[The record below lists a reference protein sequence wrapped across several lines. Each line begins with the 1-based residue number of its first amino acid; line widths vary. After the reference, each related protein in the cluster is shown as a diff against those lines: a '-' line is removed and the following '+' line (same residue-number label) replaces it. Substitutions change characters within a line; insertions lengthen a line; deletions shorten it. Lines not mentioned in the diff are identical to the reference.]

1 MNALRAIRLAATFFL
16 LWPGI
21 SAAQQPT
28 SEPIKI
34 GWIGHLTGVLS
45 AYGQDMLRAAEMAV
59 EDINANGGVLG
70 RKLQLVVRDDR
81 GDPSQA
87 ATLVRELDTQE
98 RVLVVSGSMSAD
110 VSKALRGYAES
121 NQVPYIS
128 ASSGDASL
136 TAPGTKW
143 TQRVQPPAAVQGAA
157 MAKFALSRKPDAKL
171 AIIRHDIL
179 YFPEVMNGAI
189 WYAEKSGQAKIVYN
203 QYFPPRQADFNV
215 VAAQLKEA
223 QPDYILFALNPP
235 GLENFTRA
243 VLAAGFRPD
252 QIICFTVQTAPAQR
266 ALGKDIIGT
275 YAATFFDESLRQ
287 ILPEAG
293 VLSDRFFASRGYYPG
308 YIVGNAYGTVRMIA
322 AATKASGSVEPARVR
337 EGAPIR
343 RPHRCIGRESS
354 FRRQW
359 PQHAQHRLHRAGG
372 RFRRQAACHL
382 RAPGHDQIRP
392 RGSARSRIVEG
403 EEMSPDQ
410 TTEAV
415 RRFLAANSDRAFLV
429 SEVVAAT
436 SVSVR
441 PARSEVLGA
450 IEQLAEKGEAVS
462 RLFPVRDPHL
472 AFSSLRFVA
481 AVDPAGRSTAGRCSH
496 RTCLP
501 VLAARV
507 AQQSSVLLVAADR
520 RSIGAGSPDGRR
532 PLHPP

>member
-1 MNALRAIRLAATFFL
+1 MMTLRTIKLAAAVVL
-16 LWPGI
+16 LWSGTA
-21 SAAQQPT
+21 AAQT
-28 SEPIKI
+28 SSSEPIKI

-59 EDINANGGVLG
+59 EDVNASGGVLG

-121 NQVPYIS
+121 NQLPYIS

-171 AIIRHDIL
+171 AILRHDIL

-223 QPDYILFALNPP
+223 QPDYILFAFNPP

-243 VLAAGFRPD
+243 VLASGFRPD

-293 VLSDRFFASRGYYPG
+293 VLSDRFFAGRGYYPG

-322 AATKASGSVEPARVR
+322 AAAKASGTANRPDFEKALRSEELTGASGEKVR
-337 EGAPIR
+337 FDESGRNTLNTVYIVQAVAFDEKRLATFALRDTIR
-343 RPHRCIGRESS
+343 
-354 FRRQW
+354 FD
-359 PQHAQHRLHRAGG
+359 L
-372 RFRRQAACHL
+372 
-382 RAPGHDQIRP
+382 
-392 RGSARSRIVEG
+392 
-403 EEMSPDQ
+403 
-410 TTEAV
+410 
-415 RRFLAANSDRAFLV
+415 
-429 SEVVAAT
+429 SEVPDLEL
-436 SVSVR
+436 SK
-441 PARSEVLGA
+441 AR
-450 IEQLAEKGEAVS
+450 K
-462 RLFPVRDPHL
+462 
-472 AFSSLRFVA
+472 
-481 AVDPAGRSTAGRCSH
+481 
-496 RTCLP
+496 
-501 VLAARV
+501 
-507 AQQSSVLLVAADR
+507 
-520 RSIGAGSPDGRR
+520 
-532 PLHPP
+532 

>member
-1 MNALRAIRLAATFFL
+1 MMTLRTIKLAAAVVL
-16 LWPGI
+16 LWSGTA
-21 SAAQQPT
+21 AAQT
-28 SEPIKI
+28 SSSEPIKI

-59 EDINANGGVLG
+59 EDVNASGGVLG

-121 NQVPYIS
+121 NQLPYIS

-171 AIIRHDIL
+171 AILRHDIL

-189 WYAEKSGQAKIVYN
+189 WYVEKSGQAKIVYN

-223 QPDYILFALNPP
+223 QPDYILFAFNPP

-243 VLAAGFRPD
+243 VLASGFRPD

-293 VLSDRFFASRGYYPG
+293 VLSDRFFAGRGYYPG

-322 AATKASGSVEPARVR
+322 DGGEGEWHGEPARLR
-337 EGAPIR
+337 KGAAIR
-343 RPHRCIGRESS
+343 RAHRGVGRENP
-354 FRRQW
+354 FRREW
-359 PQHAQHRLHRAGG
+359 PQHAQHRLHCAGG
-372 RFRRQAACHL
+372 R
-382 RAPGHDQIRP
+382 
-392 RGSARSRIVEG
+392 
-403 EEMSPDQ
+403 
-410 TTEAV
+410 V
-415 RRFLAANSDRAFLV
+415 R
-429 SEVVAAT
+429 
-436 SVSVR
+436 
-441 PARSEVLGA
+441 
-450 IEQLAEKGEAVS
+450 
-462 RLFPVRDPHL
+462 
-472 AFSSLRFVA
+472 
-481 AVDPAGRSTAGRCSH
+481 
-496 RTCLP
+496 
-501 VLAARV
+501 
-507 AQQSSVLLVAADR
+507 
-520 RSIGAGSPDGRR
+520 
-532 PLHPP
+532 